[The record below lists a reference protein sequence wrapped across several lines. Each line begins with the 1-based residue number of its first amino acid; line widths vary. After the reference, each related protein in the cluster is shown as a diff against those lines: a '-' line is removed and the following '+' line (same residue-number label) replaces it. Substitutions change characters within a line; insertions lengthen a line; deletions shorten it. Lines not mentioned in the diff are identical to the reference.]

1 MANATQCYTQ
11 SPRRTKGSHPRV
23 REDGHLP
30 PVVSTTP
37 RAPEPGASVAPPSLA
52 PVPSHPGTILLA
64 PSRNGSN
71 GLDLPMIDQI
81 CRSSF
86 QVQKALQRW
95 QRDALAAHRLQWDR
109 QSRHRARC
117 RAQVWRLRTQG
128 VGQHTIERAESQRPE
143 DAGELALDLPSSRNE
158 ESAGGTT
165 REVRIIEP
173 DKPGPGTTSSPTG
186 AGGAAHASSTGKLSP
201 HSPRMSRGGLPRRN
215 EEVRMPRGKA
225 SPKAKPQRLRSLLKR
240 RQEKR
245 GERLEAAKKVT
256 QALSPHDRDMLK
268 GVFVL
273 NSHTK
278 EEVLHGV
285 EVQRA
290 AIEAG
295 LVGHDAPERRA
306 VAWACKPPAAW
317 QEEGI
322 CFEEFAGKIIPA
334 SRQALIAAR
343 QEKMQKALASAP
355 REWTGRIQRSRLFEA
370 ARLVLPIEF
379 PETGEDLEDM
389 APESAALYEIVK
401 TTSEGDGFSASAFA
415 VELQKLSE
423 EWYRRLALQRR
434 EIQRQMNL
442 DEETFASAGTEL
454 PHLDE
459 IFRRVSEGKGYLDR
473 NEAEK
478 LFDELGVVPHS
489 LMQKRKTL
497 GFLNEQRRYD
507 FASFVKLVDRIR
519 MLILSQ
525 EDQQLY
531 STFLRMAVESSKS
544 VHAATRRAM
553 RRLKMGTLAK
563 CLDDAENGT
572 EQQRYLE
579 KELSEEA
586 TLQEN
591 EESEQLINYNQ
602 LVTFLTEAAAL
613 PEPNSSSTN
622 RRRRLVGREVMPY
635 VKAMATLERIMQDVD
650 PASRQL
656 FTYMEVRLVLQ
667 RLREFC
673 RVEARNVEAKHI
685 KDMGYSPEQVQE
697 LRSLFTKLDPH
708 GTGGLS
714 EVQVELALQSLGVPL
729 PHEAS
734 PMVAFHIFDFDLS
747 GTLDFLEFLHMIA
760 MARRQEGP
768 FKALDFPAAQS
779 LSKLERC
786 DLLLLLTVMHVPL
799 TRVDG
804 MTDARLIQEVA
815 EMLNIGADQDLWP
828 VIGGKTLYVLV
839 RYAERR

>member
-11 SPRRTKGSHPRV
+11 SHPRI

-37 RAPEPGASVAPPSLA
+37 RAPEPGASAPSLA
-52 PVPSHPGTILLA
+52 PVKPGHPGTILLA

-128 VGQHTIERAESQRPE
+128 VGGVATIERAESQRPE
-143 DAGELALDLPSSRNE
+143 DTGEIALDRIPSRNE
-158 ESAGGTT
+158 ESTT

-173 DKPGPGTTSSPTG
+173 DKPGPSTSSPTG
-186 AGGAAHASSTGKLSP
+186 AAGPANSSSTGKL
-201 HSPRMSRGGLPRRN
+201 SPRMSRGGLPRRN
-215 EEVRMPRGKA
+215 EEVRTPRGKA

-256 QALSPHDRDMLK
+256 QALSQHDRDMLK

-278 EEVLHGV
+278 EEALHGV

-306 VAWACKPPAAW
+306 VAWACRPPAAW

-401 TTSEGDGFSASAFA
+401 TTSEGDGFSTSAFA

-423 EWYRRLALQRR
+423 EWYRRLAVQRR
-434 EIQRQMNL
+434 EIQQQMNL
-442 DEETFASAGTEL
+442 DEETFVSAGTEL

-459 IFRRVSEGKGYLDR
+459 IFRRVSDGKGYLDR

-747 GTLDFLEFLHMIA
+747 GSIDFLEFLHMIA

-768 FKALDFPAAQS
+768 FKALDGPAAQS

-786 DLLLLLTVMHVPL
+786 DLLLLLTVMRVPL

-815 EMLNIGADQDLWP
+815 EMLNVGADQDLWP

-839 RYAERR
+839 RYAERRN